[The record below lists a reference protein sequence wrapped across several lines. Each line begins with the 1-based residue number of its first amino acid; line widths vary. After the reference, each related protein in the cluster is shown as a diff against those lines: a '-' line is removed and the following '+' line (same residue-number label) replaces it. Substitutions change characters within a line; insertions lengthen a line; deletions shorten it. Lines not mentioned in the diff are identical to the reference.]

1 MAICKCG
8 GKMKPATSMSTNK
21 TLDYQECSA
30 CGRVGY
36 FKLYE
41 DGVFRCNGDDAR
53 RLYLSLA

>member
-8 GKMKPATSMSTNK
+8 GKMKTTTSMSANK
-21 TLDYQECSA
+21 KLDYQECSA

-41 DGVFRCNGDDAR
+41 GGVFLCNGDDAR
-53 RLYLSLA
+53 RRYLSLA

>member
-8 GKMKPATSMSTNK
+8 GKMRSANTAKAKK

-30 CGRVGY
+30 CGRVGH

-41 DGVFRCNGDDAR
+41 NGVFLCNGADAR
-53 RLYLSLA
+53 RQYLSLA